1 MGATSL
7 DLSQI
12 KTDVLSAASTFRTL
26 IGLGSVNNTAD
37 LDKPIS
43 TATQEALDLK
53 ADSSDLSSYLP
64 LTGGTLTGGLG
75 GTTGTFSGAVSGST
89 VTTSGSS
96 ISDGLNY
103 ATLGSFVSLT
113 NFSRFFS
120 GVNGSI
126 YLSTGQF
133 GTGSIF
139 TAGTG
144 SNNGALHISSANLS
158 FVNPAAY
165 FGWRSSI
172 VDPTSNGWDT
182 EDVRLYRDAPN
193 TLGLRRGANAQRFNL
208 YGTYTD
214 ASNYRRFYITS
225 TTAGAFTLGVE
236 GLGTGASDNTLRVAN
251 SITMPTD
258 YTGIT
263 TGAFGA
269 LSLRGNVRTWNLGG
283 AYPDGLVISGS
294 TGLNTYHLA
303 HFMMPNEGVSG
314 AGFNLASSVSLGWY
328 NGDPNTT
335 NSNTVD
341 GRIIRNT
348 TGQLDVRADN
358 GLRFRNLANNAFSDL
373 QARTG
378 TFNTNLNLSGAG
390 STFAPASFGLAVYRN
405 DNGQFQWGHS
415 YSQGFL
421 IAHGNPSIGFAQGAD
436 SAPDAKIVRNATGP
450 AIETRSTGGLRVV
463 NLTGSANASI
473 TSGPIEASTVSSTNK
488 GLVVRGSAAQS
499 ANLVEV
505 QDVSQ
510 NVLASIDK
518 DGDVVANSGSFH
530 TVQLTS
536 DTPRQSGVLF
546 LDNNKLLTT
555 STNFIHDNSNL
566 ASPKLIFKASG
577 NATPDI
583 SLNVLTSA
591 SGSSSGVQTLS
602 FEGSAGQLFSVSD
615 VLNSGTIFGV
625 NDISG
630 LPLLEVDAT
639 GLISLARFGTN
650 IVTHT
655 PISLGGTTSSFPSI
669 RRNGS
674 DVRFRLADNSAD
686 SNVLAKGIY
695 FNGGNAG
702 IKQTANNF
710 LVFDIGGNDRGY
722 WGGDFGVPVGSEG
735 YTWVNGGWYGT
746 KHGFFGPSSHIVE
759 LRGSTNPQTFRIYNA
774 FTDASNY
781 DRAFARWNSNVF
793 EIGTERAG
801 TYSTTRS
808 LSFVF
813 NGTTRGSLSPTG
825 GFWVGSSNTA
835 TDQSSVI
842 CGMYS
847 TANIPYSAIVGGMR
861 GNTYLYGQTVVAFGG
876 RPFNAGNYSG
886 GVCQSWLLTL
896 SGYTTD
902 ATQTRMRAGDTS
914 ETWDYHQRLTVRSGY
929 TVSYLACIKGIK
941 SDGTAR
947 ARFWRLIDITRIGNT
962 TALDVAAETLGTDHN
977 PSSCT
982 ITIQADDTNEAMEIL
997 VGGVAG
1003 ETWRWTGTLY
1013 ATEMQYGT

>member
-12 KTDVLSAASTFRTL
+12 KTDVLSAASTFRAL
-26 IGLGSVNNTAD
+26 IGLGNVNNTAD

-43 TATQEALDLK
+43 TATQGALDLK
-53 ADSSDLSSYLP
+53 ANSSDLSSYLP
-64 LTGGTLTGGLG
+64 LTGGTVSGQVLFSGTGSGLGLPQLASSASNWFIYSGGTFQSPLFNCNGWFGMVDGASGGLQ
-75 GTTGTFSGAVSGST
+75 
-89 VTTSGSS
+89 
-96 ISDGLNY
+96 
-103 ATLGSFVSLT
+103 
-113 NFSRFFS
+113 FFS
-120 GVNGSI
+120 GHGIVWSGSGTFGS
-126 YLSTGQF
+126 LTRNSLTGD
-133 GTGSIF
+133 
-139 TAGTG
+139 AG
-144 SNNGALHISSANLS
+144 
-158 FVNPAAY
+158 
-165 FGWRSSI
+165 
-172 VDPTSNGWDT
+172 
-182 EDVRLYRDAPN
+182 LYRDGIG
-193 TLGLRRGANAQRFNL
+193 TLAQRFGTNAQRLNL

-214 ASNYRRFYITS
+214 ASNYRRLYISS

-236 GLGTGASDNTLRVAN
+236 GLGTGASGNTLSIAN
-251 SITMPTD
+251 SFSVSGNVTATSFISSSLTITGGSPSNIVSSNRLTF
-258 YTGIT
+258 TGSAAYIFYKSGNSFSLDPSGSNAATFGGAVIT
-263 TGAFGA
+263 TGPLTANGGSLTASVPALNASQTWNNAAVAFNAMDINVTNTASAIQSTFATFRRDGTNRIVLYDRYDNVAQGPAVQFGA
-269 LSLRGNVRTWNLGG
+269 GVVQEASGGHVAMGTTGDAGMVGLSNGLGLSMHPSRYIG
-283 AYPDGLVISGS
+283 WGS
-294 TGLNTYHLA
+294 TGSATRNQSSVWADVRVYR
-303 HFMMPNEGVSG
+303 GSG
-314 AGFNLASSVSLGWY
+314 PSLQIQAAGGLKVFNL
-328 NGDPNTT
+328 D
-335 NSNTVD
+335 
-341 GRIIRNT
+341 
-348 TGQLDVRADN
+348 
-358 GLRFRNLANNAFSDL
+358 
-373 QARTG
+373 
-378 TFNTNLNLSGAG
+378 
-390 STFAPASFGLAVYRN
+390 
-405 DNGQFQWGHS
+405 
-415 YSQGFL
+415 
-421 IAHGNPSIGFAQGAD
+421 
-436 SAPDAKIVRNATGP
+436 
-450 AIETRSTGGLRVV
+450 
-463 NLTGSANASI
+463 GSANASI
-473 TSGPIEASTVSSTNK
+473 TSGPIEASTVASTNK
-488 GLVVRGSAAQS
+488 GLIVRGSAAQS

-510 NVLASIDK
+510 NVLVSIDK

-555 STNFIHDNSNL
+555 STNFIHDNSNP

-602 FEGSAGQLFSVSD
+602 FEGSAGQLFSISD

-639 GLISLARFGTN
+639 GLISLARFGTGINAHRTINCLQGVSGTSGVFTGAISAASASFTGQVNANNLMLNSYQWIGWGGNNFVTADPGIGLRLNNVAIQQVSWLGFGSSNDLKAERDAAN
-650 IVTHT
+650 IWAQ
-655 PISLGGTTSSFPSI
+655 
-669 RRNGS
+669 RNG
-674 DVRFRLADNSAD
+674 V
-686 SNVLAKGIY
+686 
-695 FNGGNAG
+695 NA
-702 IKQTANNF
+702 
-710 LVFDIGGNDRGY
+710 
-722 WGGDFGVPVGSEG
+722 
-735 YTWVNGGWYGT
+735 
-746 KHGFFGPSSHIVE
+746 
-759 LRGSTNPQTFRIYNA
+759 QTFRIYNA

-813 NGTTRGSLSPTG
+813 NGTTRGSISPTG
-825 GFWVGSSNTA
+825 GVWFGNSNTA
-835 TDQSSVI
+835 TDQSAVI
-842 CGMYS
+842 CGLYNNAS
-847 TANIPYSAIVGGMR
+847 IPYSAIVGGVR

-876 RPFNAGNYSG
+876 RPFNAANLTG
-886 GVCQSWLLTL
+886 GVCQSWLLTI

-914 ETWDYHQRLTVRSGY
+914 ATWDYHQRLTVRSGY

-962 TALDVAAETLGTDHN
+962 TALDVAAETIGTDHN

-982 ITIQADDTNEAMEIL
+982 ITIQADDTNEALEIL